1 VDLIATIFRHPI
13 DDLHQRT
20 SHRQAV
26 RAIIR
31 RGQELLMVYSPVN
44 GDYKFPGGGVKR
56 SEDHDAALR
65 REVLEEC
72 GAQLTSVGSAFGKVI
87 EYDLSELPWYDIF
100 KMTSY
105 YYLCEIDGTSQPLHL
120 DGYEADLQFQPAW
133 VEIEQ
138 ALHTNRQVL
147 GNPDCPHPF
156 WTRRETRVLERLAER
171 WSKIVPTSITE

>member
-1 VDLIATIFRHPI
+1 MDLIATIFRQPI

-56 SEDHDAALR
+56 GEDHAAALR

-72 GAQLTSVGSAFGKVI
+72 GAQITNVGSAFGKVI
-87 EYDLSELPWYDIF
+87 EYDLSELPWYDLF
-100 KMTSY
+100 KMTAY
-105 YYLCEIDGTSQPLHL
+105 YYLCEVDGTLQPLHL
-120 DGYEADLQFQPAW
+120 DGYEADLQFQPVW

-138 ALHTNRQVL
+138 ALRTNRQVL
-147 GNPDCPHPF
+147 ENPDRLHPF
-156 WTRRETRVLERLAER
+156 WTRRETIVLEEIAKNRGRIMPISTPE
-171 WSKIVPTSITE
+171 